1 MDRDDGPEGISFEAF
16 LNQKPVIKKLIQD
29 VDLDNVWIV
38 FALVLVLEKEE
49 FDELLDSPNFSGAFK
64 EFVETWLNANP
75 VDSRRQLL
83 KNLRGLDLNK
93 FKPFAE
99 CERKLMDY
107 ETRCKLKFKAIDCSF
122 QIL

>member
-16 LNQKPVIKKLIQD
+16 LSNKPLIDKLIQD
-29 VDLDNVWIV
+29 VDLDNAWIV
-38 FALVLVLEKEE
+38 FALILILEKKDL
-49 FDELLDSPNFSGAFK
+49 DELLNSPNFSDPFK
-64 EFVETWLNANP
+64 KFVETWLDVNP
-75 VDSRRQLL
+75 VDSKRQLL
-83 KNLRGLDLNK
+83 ENLRDLDLNK

-107 ETRCKLKFKAIDCSF
+107 ETRCKLKFKATDCYF